1 MNTPSGVPPQP
12 NGSEHNSQSGS
23 QSLLARLLGRTTE
36 IDRKEMPAV
45 VASFLLIFC
54 VMCGYFS
61 VRSVRETAG
70 TILGKERVADMFL
83 VTWIASLAIVPAYG
97 WVVARFRRSVFL
109 PIVYGAVAV
118 ALAAVGVMLQTDPQ
132 NVFVM
137 EFFYVMISVLNL
149 FMLSV
154 FWGFLLEIFAK
165 EQTKRLFGV
174 IAAGGSAGALVGPWV
189 TTLIV
194 TRIGNSGILYLGAS
208 LFVVAIL
215 CQRALLTVWHRAGQT
230 HEVAAGHDQ
239 PVGGNPLIDGAR
251 LLFTS
256 PYLLGI
262 AIFVILLSSVSTF
275 LYFEQLRIVTE
286 TFKDH
291 AQRTQVFATMD
302 AIVQTATL
310 ILQLFVTGRIA
321 TRLGITTLLVIV
333 PFAMIFGFL
342 GLAAVG
348 TFGMLAFVFC
358 ARRIGEYAFVR
369 PGREMLFSA
378 ISTQDR
384 YRVKHVIDVPVYR
397 GGDALSSQVDSL
409 LGNAGMSP
417 AKVAVVGAGLAA
429 IWTINAWWLG
439 RRHDKVE
446 VAHAGGQAS
455 TRTPASA

>member
-1 MNTPSGVPPQP
+1 MQPDNRGDPSSSDETP
-12 NGSEHNSQSGS
+12 GSP
-23 QSLLARLLGRTTE
+23 SLLARLLGRTTQ
-36 IDRKEMPAV
+36 IDRREMPAV
-45 VASFLLIFC
+45 IASFLLIFC
-54 VMCGYFS
+54 VMCGYFA

-70 TILGKERVADMFL
+70 TFLGKERVANLFL
-83 VTWIASLAIVPAYG
+83 VTWLASLAIVPGYG
-97 WVVARFRRSVFL
+97 WVVARFRRARFL
-109 PIVYGAVAV
+109 PVVYGVVAASL
-118 ALAAVGVMLQTDPQ
+118 ALVGFLLGADPQ
-132 NVFVM
+132 NVLVM

-154 FWGFLLEIFAK
+154 FWGFLLEIFAR

-174 IAAGGSAGALVGPWV
+174 IAAGGSAGALVGPWLTTV
-189 TTLIV
+189 TV
-194 TRIGNSGILYLGAS
+194 THIGNSGILYLGAS
-208 LFVVAIL
+208 LFVIAIG
-215 CQRALLTVWHRAGQT
+215 CQRALLSVWHRAQET
-230 HEVAAGHDQ
+230 HAVAAGNDV

-275 LYFEQLRIVTE
+275 LYFEQLRIVSE
-286 TFKDH
+286 TFKGS
-291 AQRTQVFATMD
+291 AQRTQVFAIMD

-310 ILQLFVTGRIA
+310 LLQLFVTGRIA

-333 PFAMIFGFL
+333 PAAMIFGFL

-369 PGREMLFSA
+369 PGREMLFSTL
-378 ISTQDR
+378 STEDR

-409 LGNAGMSP
+409 LQHGGLSP
-417 AKVAVVGAGLAA
+417 AKVAVVGSGLAA
-429 IWTINAWWLG
+429 LWLLNAWWLG
-439 RRHDKVE
+439 RRHESEE
-446 VAHAGGQAS
+446 VMRAA
-455 TRTPASA
+455 PAAPVSGHG

>member
-1 MNTPSGVPPQP
+1 MPD
-12 NGSEHNSQSGS
+12 HNSKPNEGGGS
-23 QSLLARLLGRTTE
+23 PSLLARLLGRTTQ

-45 VASFLLIFC
+45 VAAFLLIFC
-54 VMCGYFS
+54 VMCGYFA

-70 TILGKERVADMFL
+70 TILGKERVANLFL

-109 PIVYGAVAV
+109 PIVYGVVAACL
-118 ALAAVGVMLQTDPQ
+118 ALVGFMLSTDPQ
-132 NVFVM
+132 NAFVM

-154 FWGFLLEIFAK
+154 FWAFMLEIFAK

-174 IAAGGSAGALVGPWV
+174 IAAGGSAGALIGPWL
-189 TTLIV
+189 TTLTV
-194 TRIGNSGILYLGAS
+194 THIGNSGILYLGAS
-208 LFVVAIL
+208 LFIVAII
-215 CQRALLTVWHRAGQT
+215 CQRALLTVWHEARQT
-230 HEVAAGHDQ
+230 QAVQVGHDE
-239 PVGGNPLIDGAR
+239 PVGGNPLLDGFR
-251 LLFTS
+251 LLLTS

-275 LYFEQLRIVTE
+275 LYFEQLRIVKE
-286 TFKDH
+286 TFKDP
-291 AQRTQVFATMD
+291 AQRTQVFAVMD
-302 AIVQTATL
+302 AVVQTATL
-310 ILQLFVTGRIA
+310 LLQLFVTGRIA
-321 TRLGITTLLVIV
+321 TRLGLTTLLVIV

-348 TFGMLAFVFC
+348 SFAMLAFVFC

-369 PGREMLFSA
+369 PGREMLFSTL
-378 ISTQDR
+378 SNQDR

-409 LGNAGMSP
+409 LGHAGMSP

-429 IWTINAWWLG
+429 LWTLNAWWLG
-439 RRHDKVE
+439 RRHDSVE
-446 VAHAGGQAS
+446 VNRTAQVAPSAAAS
-455 TRTPASA
+455 GHG

>member
-1 MNTPSGVPPQP
+1 MNTPSGSDNSSKPGE
-12 NGSEHNSQSGS
+12 GSP
-23 QSLLARLLGRTTE
+23 SLLARILGATTQ

-45 VASFLLIFC
+45 IASFLLIFC
-54 VMCGYFS
+54 VMCGYFA

-70 TILGKERVADMFL
+70 TFLGKERVANLFL
-83 VTWIASLAIVPAYG
+83 ITWIASIAIVPAYG

-109 PIVYGAVAV
+109 PILYGAVAV
-118 ALAAVGVMLQTDPQ
+118 ALAAVGVMLSTDQQ
-132 NVFVM
+132 NVFTM

-174 IAAGGSAGALVGPWV
+174 IAAGGSAGALAGPWV
-189 TTLIV
+189 TTLTV
-194 TRIGNSGILYLGAS
+194 THIGNSGILYLGAS

-215 CQRALLTVWHRAGQT
+215 CQRALLAVWHRARET
-230 HEVAAGHDQ
+230 HELQVGHDQ

-256 PYLLGI
+256 PYLIGI

-275 LYFEQLRIVTE
+275 LYFEQLRIVSE
-286 TFKDH
+286 TFKSS
-291 AQRTQVFATMD
+291 AQRTQVFAVMD
-302 AIVQTATL
+302 AIVQTATFF
-310 ILQLFVTGRIA
+310 LQLFVTGRIA

-369 PGREMLFSA
+369 PGREMLFSSL
-378 ISTQDR
+378 STEDR

-397 GGDALSSQVDSL
+397 GGDALSSQVDSM
-409 LGNAGMSP
+409 LGHAGLSP
-417 AKVAVVGAGLAA
+417 AKVALVGSGLAV
-429 IWTINAWWLG
+429 IWMINAWWLG
-439 RRHDKVE
+439 RRHDADE
-446 VAHAGGQAS
+446 VARAGQQAS
-455 TRTPASA
+455 ARTPASA

>member
-1 MNTPSGVPPQP
+1 MVDDKTRSGDA
-12 NGSEHNSQSGS
+12 SGP
-23 QSLLARLLGRTTE
+23 QSLLARFLGSTTQ

-45 VASFLLIFC
+45 VAAFLLIFC
-54 VMCGYFS
+54 VMCGYFA

-70 TILGKERVADMFL
+70 TVLGRERVANLFL
-83 VTWIASLAIVPAYG
+83 ITWVASLAIVPAYG
-97 WVVARFRRSVFL
+97 WVVARFRRSKFL
-109 PIVYGAVAV
+109 PILYGLV
-118 ALAAVGVMLQTDPQ
+118 ALSLGLVGFMLSTDPQ

-154 FWGFLLEIFAK
+154 FWGFLLEIFAR

-174 IAAGGSAGALVGPWV
+174 IAAGGSAGALVGPWL
-189 TTLIV
+189 TTITV
-194 TRIGNSGILYLGAS
+194 RHIGNSGILYLGAS
-208 LFVVAIL
+208 LFVVAIV
-215 CQRALLTVWHRAGQT
+215 CQRALLTVWHRAQET
-230 HEVAAGHDQ
+230 HEVQAGRDE
-239 PVGGNPLIDGAR
+239 PVGGNPLIDGFR
-251 LLFTS
+251 LLLTS

-262 AIFVILLSSVSTF
+262 ACFVILLSSVTTF
-275 LYFEQLRIVTE
+275 LYFEQLRIVSE
-286 TFKDH
+286 TFKDS
-291 AQRTQVFATMD
+291 AQRTQVFAVMD

-310 ILQLFVTGRIA
+310 VLQLFVTGRIA

-348 TFGMLAFVFC
+348 TFAMLAFVFC

-378 ISTQDR
+378 LSTQDR

-397 GGDALSSQVDSL
+397 GGDALSSQVDSM
-409 LGNAGMSP
+409 LGHAGLSP

-429 IWTINAWWLG
+429 LWTLNAWWLG
-439 RRHDKVE
+439 RRHDKE
-446 VAHAGGQAS
+446 DVARGPHAQQAAA
-455 TRTPASA
+455 ASGHG

>member
-1 MNTPSGVPPQP
+1 MNTPSGSENNSKPGD
-12 NGSEHNSQSGS
+12 GSP
-23 QSLLARLLGRTTE
+23 SLLARLLGRTTE
-36 IDRKEMPAV
+36 IDSKEMPAV
-45 VASFLLIFC
+45 IAAFLLIFC
-54 VMCGYFS
+54 VMCGYFA

-70 TILGKERVADMFL
+70 TILGKERVANLFL

-118 ALAAVGVMLQTDPQ
+118 ALAFVGIMLQTDPK
-132 NVFVM
+132 NAHVM

-174 IAAGGSAGALVGPWV
+174 IAAGGSAGALVGPWL
-189 TTLIV
+189 TTLTV
-194 TRIGNSGILYLGAS
+194 TRIGNPGILYLGAS

-215 CQRALLTVWHRAGQT
+215 CQRALLTVWHRAKETQ
-230 HEVAAGHDQ
+230 EVAVGNDV
-239 PVGGNPLIDGAR
+239 PVGGNPLIDGAK

-256 PYLLGI
+256 PYLIGI

-286 TFKDH
+286 TFKSS
-291 AQRTQVFATMD
+291 AQRTQVFAVMD
-302 AIVQTATL
+302 AIVQTATF

-369 PGREMLFSA
+369 PGREMLFS
-378 ISTQDR
+378 SLTTQDR

-409 LGNAGMSP
+409 LGNAGLSP

-429 IWTINAWWLG
+429 VWTINAWWLG
-439 RRHDKVE
+439 RRHDADE
-446 VAHAGGQAS
+446 VARTGQQAS
-455 TRTPASA
+455 PRTPASA

>member
-1 MNTPSGVPPQP
+1 MATEGG
-12 NGSEHNSQSGS
+12 GST
-23 QSLLARLLGRTTE
+23 SLLARLLGRTTE

-54 VMCGYFS
+54 VMCGYFA

-70 TILGKERVADMFL
+70 TLLGKERVANMFL
-83 VTWIASLAIVPAYG
+83 LTWLASLAIVPGYG
-97 WVVARFRRSVFL
+97 WVVARFRRSKFL
-109 PIVYGAVAV
+109 PVVYGVVAASLALVGFMLKTNPGNV
-118 ALAAVGVMLQTDPQ
+118 A
-132 NVFVM
+132 VM

-165 EQTKRLFGV
+165 EQTKRLFGI
-174 IAAGGSAGALVGPWV
+174 IAAGGSAGALVGPWLTTATV
-189 TTLIV
+189 TH
-194 TRIGNSGILYLGAS
+194 IGNSGILYLGAA

-215 CQRALLTVWHRAGQT
+215 CQRALLRVWHEAGQT
-230 HEVAAGHDQ
+230 HAVSIGHDQ

-256 PYLLGI
+256 PYLLGL
-262 AIFVILLSSVSTF
+262 ATFVILLSSVSTF
-275 LYFEQLRIVTE
+275 LYFEQLRIVSE
-286 TFKDH
+286 TFKDT
-291 AQRTQVFATMD
+291 AQRTQVFAIMD

-310 ILQLFVTGRIA
+310 LLQVFVTGRIA
-321 TRLGITTLLVIV
+321 TRLGMTTLLVIV
-333 PFAMIFGFL
+333 PVMMIFGFL

-348 TFGMLAFVFC
+348 SFAMLAFVFC

-369 PGREMLFSA
+369 PGREMLFA
-378 ISTQDR
+378 AVRTEDR

-409 LGNAGMSP
+409 LGSAGLSP

-429 IWTINAWWLG
+429 VWALNGWWLG
-439 RRHDKVE
+439 RRHDDIAVTQP
-446 VAHAGGQAS
+446 QAV
-455 TRTPASA
+455 TET

>member
-1 MNTPSGVPPQP
+1 
-12 NGSEHNSQSGS
+12 
-23 QSLLARLLGRTTE
+23 
-36 IDRKEMPAV
+36 
-45 VASFLLIFC
+45 
-54 VMCGYFS
+54 
-61 VRSVRETAG
+61 
-70 TILGKERVADMFL
+70 
-83 VTWIASLAIVPAYG
+83 
-97 WVVARFRRSVFL
+97 
-109 PIVYGAVAV
+109 
-118 ALAAVGVMLQTDPQ
+118 
-132 NVFVM
+132 
-137 EFFYVMISVLNL
+137 MISVLNL

-174 IAAGGSAGALVGPWV
+174 IAAGGSAGALVGPWLTTITV
-189 TTLIV
+189 TH
-194 TRIGNSGILYLGAS
+194 IGNSGILYLGAS

-215 CQRALLTVWHRAGQT
+215 CQRALLTVWHRSTET
-230 HEVAAGHDQ
+230 HEVAAGRDE
-239 PVGGNPLIDGAR
+239 PVGGNPLVDGAR

-275 LYFEQLRIVTE
+275 LYFEQLRIVSE
-286 TFKDH
+286 TFH
-291 AQRTQVFATMD
+291 SSAQRTQVFAVMD

-310 ILQLFVTGRIA
+310 LLQLFVTGRIA

-348 TFGMLAFVFC
+348 SFGMLAFVFC

-378 ISTQDR
+378 LNTEDR

-409 LGNAGMSP
+409 LGHAGMSP
-417 AKVAVVGAGLAA
+417 AKVAVVGSGLAA
-429 IWTINAWWLG
+429 LWMLNAWWLG
-439 RRHDKVE
+439 RRHDTVE
-446 VAHAGGQAS
+446 GAQHSTAQRQAVASGHG
-455 TRTPASA
+455 

>member
-1 MNTPSGVPPQP
+1 MVDDKTRSGDA
-12 NGSEHNSQSGS
+12 SGP
-23 QSLLARLLGRTTE
+23 QSLLARFLGSTTQ

-45 VASFLLIFC
+45 VAAFLLIFC
-54 VMCGYFS
+54 VMCGYFA

-70 TILGKERVADMFL
+70 TVLGRERVANLFL
-83 VTWIASLAIVPAYG
+83 ITWVASLAIVPAYG
-97 WVVARFRRSVFL
+97 WVVARFRRSKFL
-109 PIVYGAVAV
+109 PILYGLV
-118 ALAAVGVMLQTDPQ
+118 ALSLGLVGFMLSTDPQ

-154 FWGFLLEIFAK
+154 FWGFLLEIFAR

-174 IAAGGSAGALVGPWV
+174 IAAGGSAGALVGPWL
-189 TTLIV
+189 TTITV
-194 TRIGNSGILYLGAS
+194 RHIGNSGILYLGAS
-208 LFVVAIL
+208 LFVVAIV
-215 CQRALLTVWHRAGQT
+215 CQRALLTVWHRAQET
-230 HEVAAGHDQ
+230 HEVQAGRDE
-239 PVGGNPLIDGAR
+239 PVGGNPLIDGFR
-251 LLFTS
+251 LLLTS

-262 AIFVILLSSVSTF
+262 ACFVILLSSVTTF
-275 LYFEQLRIVTE
+275 LYFEQLRIVSE
-286 TFKDH
+286 TFQDS
-291 AQRTQVFATMD
+291 AQRTQVFAVMD

-310 ILQLFVTGRIA
+310 VLQLFVTGRIA

-348 TFGMLAFVFC
+348 TFAMLAFVFC

-378 ISTQDR
+378 LSTQDR

-397 GGDALSSQVDSL
+397 GGDALSSQVDSM
-409 LGNAGMSP
+409 LGHAGLSP

-429 IWTINAWWLG
+429 LWTLNAWWLG
-439 RRHDKVE
+439 RRHDKE
-446 VAHAGGQAS
+446 DVARGPHAQQAAA
-455 TRTPASA
+455 ASGHG

>member
-1 MNTPSGVPPQP
+1 MQSSDDRSKPGNESGPP
-12 NGSEHNSQSGS
+12 
-23 QSLLARLLGRTTE
+23 SLLARLLGRTTQ

-54 VMCGYFS
+54 VMCGYFA

-70 TILGKERVADMFL
+70 TVLGKDRVANLFL
-83 VTWIASLAIVPAYG
+83 VTWLASIAIVPAYG
-97 WVVARFRRSVFL
+97 WVVARFRRSKFL
-109 PIVYGAVAV
+109 PIVYGVVA
-118 ALAAVGVMLQTDPQ
+118 ASLAGVGFMLSADPQ

-174 IAAGGSAGALVGPWV
+174 IAAGGSAGALIGPWL
-189 TTLIV
+189 TTALV
-194 TRIGNSGILYLGAS
+194 RVIGNSGILYVGAS
-208 LFVVAIL
+208 LFVVAIV
-215 CQRALLTVWHRAGQT
+215 CQRALLTVWHRSQET
-230 HEVAAGHDQ
+230 HEVVVAHDE

-262 AIFVILLSSVSTF
+262 AMFVILLSSVSTF
-275 LYFEQLRIVTE
+275 LYFEQLRIVSE
-286 TFKDH
+286 TFKDS
-291 AQRTQVFATMD
+291 AQRTQVFAIMD

-310 ILQLFVTGRIA
+310 VLQLFVTGRIA

-369 PGREMLFSA
+369 PGREMLFSTL
-378 ISTQDR
+378 STQDR

-409 LGNAGMSP
+409 LGHAGLSP
-417 AKVAVVGAGLAA
+417 AKVAVVGSGLAA
-429 IWTINAWWLG
+429 LWMLNAWWLG
-439 RRHDKVE
+439 RRHDSE
-446 VAHAGGQAS
+446 ELTRAAQAGQGGSAPATAS
-455 TRTPASA
+455 GHR

>member
-1 MNTPSGVPPQP
+1 MQPPSGDP
-12 NGSEHNSQSGS
+12 NSRPAPAGASP
-23 QSLLARLLGRTTE
+23 SLLARVLGSTTQ

-45 VASFLLIFC
+45 IASFLLIFC
-54 VMCGYFS
+54 VMCGYFA

-70 TILGKERVADMFL
+70 TVLGKERVANLFL
-83 VTWIASLAIVPAYG
+83 VTWIASLAIVPCYG
-97 WVVARFRRSVFL
+97 WVVARFRRSRFL
-109 PIVYGAVAV
+109 PIIYGGVAASL
-118 ALAAVGVMLQTDPQ
+118 ALVGFLLRTDAE
-132 NVFVM
+132 NVLVM

-174 IAAGGSAGALVGPWV
+174 IAAGGSAGALVGPWLTTATV
-189 TTLIV
+189 TH
-194 TRIGNSGILYLGAS
+194 IGNSGILYVGAS

-215 CQRALLTVWHRAGQT
+215 CQRALLTVWHSARQT
-230 HEVAAGHDQ
+230 QAVAVGEDK
-239 PVGGNPLIDGAR
+239 PVGGNPLLDGAR

-275 LYFEQLRIVTE
+275 LYFEQLRIVSE
-286 TFKDH
+286 TFKVP
-291 AQRTQVFATMD
+291 AQRTQVFAVMD
-302 AIVQTATL
+302 AIVQTVTL
-310 ILQLFVTGRIA
+310 VLQLFVTGRIA

-369 PGREMLFSA
+369 PGREMLFSTL
-378 ISTQDR
+378 STDDR

-397 GGDALSSQVDSL
+397 GGDALSSQVDSF
-409 LGNAGMSP
+409 LGHAGLSP

-429 IWTINAWWLG
+429 VWTLNAWWLG
-439 RRHDKVE
+439 RRHDTQE
-446 VAHAGGQAS
+446 VTQTARPVAEH
-455 TRTPASA
+455 

>member
-1 MNTPSGVPPQP
+1 MQPSDQNPKPG
-12 NGSEHNSQSGS
+12 ESGS
-23 QSLLARLLGRTTE
+23 TSLLARLLGRTTE

-54 VMCGYFS
+54 VMCGYFA

-70 TILGKERVADMFL
+70 TVLGKDRVATMFL
-83 VTWIASLAIVPAYG
+83 ITWIASLAIVPAYG
-97 WVVARFRRSVFL
+97 WVVARFRRSRFL
-109 PIVYGAVAV
+109 PVIYGVVAACLAIVGF
-118 ALAAVGVMLQTDPQ
+118 MLSSDPQ

-174 IAAGGSAGALVGPWV
+174 IAAGGSAGALVGPWLTTATV
-189 TTLIV
+189 TH
-194 TRIGNSGILYLGAS
+194 IGNSGILYLGAS
-208 LFVVAIL
+208 LFVVAIG
-215 CQRALLTVWHRAGQT
+215 CQRALLTVWHHAKQNQAV
-230 HEVAAGHDQ
+230 EVGHDE
-239 PVGGNPLIDGAR
+239 PVGGNPLVDGAR

-262 AIFVILLSSVSTF
+262 ALFVILLSSVSTF
-275 LYFEQLRIVTE
+275 LYFEQLRIVSE

-310 ILQLFVTGRIA
+310 LLQLFVTGRIA

-348 TFGMLAFVFC
+348 TFYMLAFVFC

-378 ISTQDR
+378 LSTQDR

-397 GGDALSSQVDSL
+397 GGDALSSQVDSM

-417 AKVAVVGAGLAA
+417 GKVAVVGAGLAA
-429 IWTINAWWLG
+429 LWMLNAWWLG
-439 RRHDKVE
+439 RRHDSEE
-446 VAHAGGQAS
+446 VARAGQQPA
-455 TRTPASA
+455 PASSHG